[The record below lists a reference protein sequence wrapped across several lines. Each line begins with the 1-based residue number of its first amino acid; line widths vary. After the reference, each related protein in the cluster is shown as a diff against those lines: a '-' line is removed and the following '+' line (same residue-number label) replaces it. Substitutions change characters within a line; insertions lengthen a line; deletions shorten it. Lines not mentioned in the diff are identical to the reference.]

1 MEENDSSD
9 PEPVEEGSEPD
20 GCPESE
26 SSGDPDRD
34 LLTHPRRR
42 RVLDRLLA
50 HGGRLGL
57 ADLADEIA
65 AAEHGT
71 AIDERPNDRAKLV
84 RLDLRHS
91 HLPKLADADVVEYR
105 RESELVELIDEQRA
119 KRLLERRTDVHEH
132 PR

>member
-34 LLTHPRRR
+34 LLAHPRRR

-50 HGGRLGL
+50 HGGQLGL

-91 HLPKLADADVVEYR
+91 HLPKLVDAGVVEYR
-105 RESELVELIDEQRA
+105 RESELVELIDERRA
-119 KRLLERRTDVHEH
+119 KRFLEQRADLHEH